1 MYSVSSELPQPRLW
15 EFLVAAF
22 SQLTYNCPMQHFLQW
37 VIRLIINL
45 IARVDIQGFE
55 NIPKDGGFVIATNHL
70 GRLDVSMLFY
80 ALEGDFILPVAEK
93 YEHHWLFGPIGN
105 AMGGIWLD
113 RFNADVRS
121 IREILARMKA
131 GGILVI
137 APEGT
142 RSKTEAMAEGKPG
155 VAYLAMKAEVPIVPI
170 ALAGTE
176 DRAVVEQLK
185 HLKKSEIKIVVG
197 TPFNLPPIKGK
208 EREAILKQ
216 YTDEIMCRIGVLL
229 PEKYRGVYSNHPRLK
244 ELLT

>member
-1 MYSVSSELPQPRLW
+1 MRA
-15 EFLVAAF
+15 FL
-22 SQLTYNCPMQHFLQW
+22 SWL
-37 VIRLIINL
+37 IRTVINL
-45 IARVDIQGFE
+45 IAHVEIQGLE
-55 NIPKDGGFVIATNHL
+55 NIPKEAGFVIATNHL
-70 GRLDVSMLFY
+70 GRLDVALLFY
-80 ALEGDFILPVAEK
+80 TLEGDFILPVAEK

-155 VAYLAMKAEVPIVPI
+155 VAYLATKAGVPIVPV
-170 ALAGTE
+170 ALTGTE
-176 DRAVVEQLK
+176 DRVVVDRLV
-185 HLKKSEIKIVVG
+185 HLNKSEIKIVIG
-197 TPFNLPPIKGK
+197 PPFELPPIKGK
-208 EREAILKQ
+208 DRDAALKQ
-216 YTDEIMCRIGVLL
+216 STDEIMCHIGALL
-229 PEKYRGVYSNHPRLK
+229 PKKYRGVYAEHPRLK

>member
-1 MYSVSSELPQPRLW
+1 MRA
-15 EFLVAAF
+15 FL
-22 SQLTYNCPMQHFLQW
+22 SWL
-37 VIRLIINL
+37 IRFIINL
-45 IARVDIQGFE
+45 IARVEIQGLE
-55 NIPKDGGFVIATNHL
+55 HVPEAGGFVIATNHL
-70 GRLDVSMLFY
+70 GRLDVALLY
-80 ALEGDFILPVAEK
+80 YTLEGDFILPVAEK

-155 VAYLAMKAEVPIVPI
+155 VAYLATKARVPILPV
-170 ALAGTE
+170 ALTGTE
-176 DRAVVEQLK
+176 DRLVVDRLK
-185 HLKKSEIKIVVG
+185 HLKKSEIKIVIG
-197 TPFNLPPIKGK
+197 PSFELPSLKGK
-208 EREAILKQ
+208 DRDTALKQ
-216 YTDEIMCRIGVLL
+216 STDEIMCHIGALL
-229 PEKYRGVYSNHPRLK
+229 PEKYRGVYAEHPRLK

>member
-1 MYSVSSELPQPRLW
+1 MRAILNWL
-15 EFLVAAF
+15 
-22 SQLTYNCPMQHFLQW
+22 
-37 VIRLIINL
+37 IRTILNM
-45 IARVDIQGFE
+45 IAQVEIQGYD
-55 NIPKDGGFVIATNHL
+55 NIPKGGGFVIATNHL
-70 GRLDVSMLFY
+70 GRLDVSLLFY

-155 VAYLAMKAEVPIVPI
+155 VAYLAMKAGVPIVPI

-176 DRAVVEQLK
+176 DRRVVNRLK

-197 TPFNLPPIKGK
+197 PSFRLPPVKG
-208 EREAILKQ
+208 RDRDAALKI
-216 YTDEIMCRIGVLL
+216 YTDEIMCRIGALL
-229 PEKYRGVYSNHPRLK
+229 PEKYRGVYAEHPRLK